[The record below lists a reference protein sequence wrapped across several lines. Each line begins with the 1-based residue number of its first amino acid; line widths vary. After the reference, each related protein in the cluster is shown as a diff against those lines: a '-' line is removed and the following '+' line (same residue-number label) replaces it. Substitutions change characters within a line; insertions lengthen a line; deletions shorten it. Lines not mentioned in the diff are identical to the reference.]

1 MRCEFLG
8 PPLMPRA
15 ELAAAVWE
23 KEGLD
28 CDILRLFF
36 NFSIFFT
43 DSVVCPW
50 GMKAQL
56 KCASIVS
63 VLSCEHEEVQ
73 VCLVF
78 DVRNDKP
85 VSVTCEEI
93 YNLRDMSW
101 FCQVLHCYIF
111 PPQSFSSWKAPL
123 ACFTPRVMADIENV
137 RSKSTEQHKLLRKD
151 CIAKQ
156 FPFFASWVLI
166 TTQLEFLWKQTTIK
180 VWYMKGYKCQWTGL
194 DSLKM

>member
-1 MRCEFLG
+1 MR
-8 PPLMPRA
+8 
-15 ELAAAVWE
+15 
-23 KEGLD
+23 
-28 CDILRLFF
+28 
-36 NFSIFFT
+36 
-43 DSVVCPW
+43 
-50 GMKAQL
+50 
-56 KCASIVS
+56 
-63 VLSCEHEEVQ
+63 EVQ

-85 VSVTCEEI
+85 VSTTCEEI

-151 CIAKQ
+151 CITKQ
-156 FPFFASWVLI
+156 FPFFCFMSLDNYSAGVS
-166 TTQLEFLWKQTTIK
+166 LETKHDK
-180 VWYMKGYKCQWTGL
+180 SNKCQ
-194 DSLKM
+194 